1 MVFFPQLCIM
11 VDKLQHWR
19 EQKLNLPAFDVRF
32 REEENGNVSIFDP
45 LRRKYLVLTPEEWV
59 RVHLVHYLTAY
70 LDYPKSL
77 ISLERGLRYHVL
89 QKRFDI
95 LVRDRTGAAF
105 LLIECKAPGIP
116 LTQKVVEQVS
126 VYNQKIQAAF
136 LGVSNGNT
144 HICMQRDAGTGKYRQ
159 IQHFPDFSS

>member
-1 MVFFPQLCIM
+1 MSE
-11 VDKLQHWR
+11 KLAYWT
-19 EQKLNLPAFDVRF
+19 EQKLNLPSFNFRI
-32 REEENGNVSIFDP
+32 REEENGKVSIFDP

-59 RVHLVHYLTAY
+59 RMHLVHYLTAY

-77 ISLERGLRYHVL
+77 ISLERGLRYHGL

-95 LVRDRTGAAF
+95 LVRDRAGSAF

-126 VYNQKIQAAF
+126 MYNQKIQASF
-136 LGVSNGNT
+136 LGISNGNT
-144 HICMQRDAGTGKYRQ
+144 HICMQRDAVSGKYRQ
-159 IQHFPDFSS
+159 INRFPDFVS